1 MIWPH
6 GLALLGLVCFA
17 QLFPAQ
23 WPVFYDWETC
33 IDLAYRLI
41 PSKMSN
47 VRIEA
52 WEQDKALETKEKE
65 EKNRTLSV
73 RTLDIFEGIRLP

>member
-52 WEQDKALETKEKE
+52 WEQDKALETKEEGGGGE
-65 EKNRTLSV
+65 EPDPICPYIGHL
-73 RTLDIFEGIRLP
+73 